1 MTANEKLSGRSGAA
15 GRDTAR
21 GGPGRVGVRR
31 LRARGAAASAGVLAA
46 VLLAAGCDTGGGT
59 DGGGDRGS
67 GDGKAHA
74 EASPGGKAVA
84 GSFADSGQLPE
95 RLAADGTTIVVG
107 SPAAGTAVHVYE
119 DLRCPVCAEFENSG
133 ADELRDM
140 TVSGEVRTEYTL
152 ASFLDDN
159 LGGEGSRKAANALR
173 AALEKGLFLE
183 YHDVLFDHQP
193 EEAVDGYTDAFLL
206 RMAARVDGL
215 RDADFDAA
223 VKGMKYRSFV
233 TASEKAFD
241 DDGVDGTPGFAV
253 DGRLVDATVR
263 NDFFDP
269 GTLPSAVR
277 RGAMR
282 AAAAPP
288 SEDSAES

>member
-1 MTANEKLSGRSGAA
+1 MTVNERLPGRGGAA
-15 GRDTAR
+15 RRDPAR
-21 GGPGRVGVRR
+21 GGAGRAGVRR
-31 LRARGAAASAGVLAA
+31 LRARGAAVSAGVLAA
-46 VLLAAGCDTGGGT
+46 VLLAAGCETGGGT
-59 DGGGDRGS
+59 DRGS
-67 GDGKAHA
+67 GDGKAHV

-84 GSFADSGQLPE
+84 DSFADSGHLPE

-107 SPAAGTAVHVYE
+107 SPEAGTAVHVYE
-119 DLRCPVCAEFENSG
+119 DMRCPVCAEFEDSG
-133 ADELRDM
+133 ADELRNM

-152 ASFLDDN
+152 ASFLDGN

-215 RDADFDAA
+215 RDAGFDAA

-241 DDGVDGTPGFAV
+241 DDGVNGTPGFAV
-253 DGRLVDATVR
+253 DGLLVDATVR

-288 SEDSAES
+288 SEDSAAS